1 MRRCLAAFVTLSF
14 IAAANVSAA
23 DIPFPGSTVFI
34 PPLLNEN
41 SPAEIPPSTRVMRLP
56 PQAGLVRNVIT
67 TNLLKKGPSWIA
79 FGDKYISLCAP
90 NRLRVACSPVA
101 ATATMRDI
109 HIRAYAGGNNEAY
122 VAYDVRPKTT
132 RSAAEVFVAT
142 DYFQKRLA
150 KKVAHFNRMA
160 TVYVPP
166 PPRTS
171 PPPMRPSTDPKKV
184 GIAPMLI
191 AEVGGVCVYDD
202 FGDLDCTGG
211 NAGNEATGVDADVY
225 DWTLDAGWEEPE
237 DTTTTLPSFPIG
249 TDSPSNDPCTGPDGT
264 NVCQQINIT
273 GQRPNTDGCLW
284 SPVGRVCTIKPPLA
298 GGDPLDELPPP
309 TQPWFSQDMC
319 NMLSVFCT
327 KGQIQDNERIPV
339 GGDGVSYE
347 DKAIACQAMYE
358 FEMDECKAY
367 SRAADVR
374 MRIACQSKAADRN
387 AECLTTA
394 RRTNRIAA

>member
-150 KKVAHFNRMA
+150 KKVAHF
-160 TVYVPP
+160 
-166 PPRTS
+166 
-171 PPPMRPSTDPKKV
+171 
-184 GIAPMLI
+184 
-191 AEVGGVCVYDD
+191 
-202 FGDLDCTGG
+202 
-211 NAGNEATGVDADVY
+211 
-225 DWTLDAGWEEPE
+225 
-237 DTTTTLPSFPIG
+237 
-249 TDSPSNDPCTGPDGT
+249 
-264 NVCQQINIT
+264 
-273 GQRPNTDGCLW
+273 
-284 SPVGRVCTIKPPLA
+284 
-298 GGDPLDELPPP
+298 
-309 TQPWFSQDMC
+309 
-319 NMLSVFCT
+319 
-327 KGQIQDNERIPV
+327 KGKIQDNERIPV

-394 RRTNRIAA
+394 RRTSRIAV